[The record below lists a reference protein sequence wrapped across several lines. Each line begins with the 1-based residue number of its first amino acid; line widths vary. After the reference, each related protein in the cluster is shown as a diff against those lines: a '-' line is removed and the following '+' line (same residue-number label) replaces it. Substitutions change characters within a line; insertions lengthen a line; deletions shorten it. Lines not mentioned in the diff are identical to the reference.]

1 MGAER
6 IGNADGLGA
15 EITAYW
21 DGRAQTYSNGV
32 IGELGDERR
41 YAWEAVLSEALC
53 DLLADAR
60 AERRQSRVADLGCGP
75 GFFTILLAC
84 KGIAVD
90 AIDGSAHMLDLARK
104 NVQSLAPTSSVTF
117 CQHDLQR
124 LPYPDET
131 FDACVSRNVTWLM
144 RDPVAAYAEWLRV
157 LRPGGRLIVFDAN
170 WYRYLVSPT
179 VDFKRRA
186 DQSSTALEGWDD
198 DSMAT
203 SDEERRCELIAEE
216 LPLTPVLRPEWDVQ
230 TLRGLGAAH
239 VSTHKDVWRRLWTP
253 SEQAFYASS
262 PLFMIEVVK

>member
-1 MGAER
+1 MSAER
-6 IGNADGLGA
+6 IGNADSLGE

-41 YAWEAVLSEALC
+41 HAWEAVLDEALG
-53 DLLADAR
+53 DLLANAQ
-60 AERRQSRVADLGCGP
+60 AEQRQLRVADLGCGP
-75 GFFTILLAC
+75 GFFAILLAN
-84 KGIAVD
+84 KGSAVD
-90 AIDGSAHMLDLARK
+90 AIDGSAHMLELARK
-104 NVQSLAPTSSVTF
+104 NVQSHATAGSVTY
-117 CQHDLQR
+117 CKHDLLR
-124 LPYPDET
+124 LPYPDGT
-131 FDACVSRNVTWLM
+131 FDACVSRNVTWLI

-157 LRPGGRLIVFDAN
+157 LRPGGKLVVFDAN

-203 SDEERRCELIAEE
+203 SDEEKRCELIAEE

-230 TLRGLGAAH
+230 TLRNLDVTR
-239 VSTHKDVWRRLWTP
+239 VSARKDVWRRLWTP
-253 SEQAFYASS
+253 SEQAYYASS